1 MKIYNVLTTANQEKN
16 SIKEPIFIE
25 EGFSLISFV
34 FQSLWFFYYK
44 LWSFAIG
51 LLILEYVI
59 SLLFKNN
66 IIEGI
71 TFYGIKLYIA
81 FIVAIFART
90 WYLESLRKRNYKIEA
105 VIAAKNLDEAKL
117 RFYQLGD
124 VNVR

>member
-1 MKIYNVLTTANQEKN
+1 MKIYNVLVAANQEKK
-16 SIKEPIFIE
+16 SIKKPIFIE
-25 EGFSLISFV
+25 EGFSLISFI

-81 FIVAIFART
+81 FIVAMFART
-90 WYLESLRKRNYKIEA
+90 WYLESLRRKNYKIEA